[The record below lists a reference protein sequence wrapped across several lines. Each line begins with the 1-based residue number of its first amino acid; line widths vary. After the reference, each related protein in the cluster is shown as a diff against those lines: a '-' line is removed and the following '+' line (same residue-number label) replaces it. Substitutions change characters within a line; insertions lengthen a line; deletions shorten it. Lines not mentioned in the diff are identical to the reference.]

1 MKIPLMKV
9 AISAGEASGDEHA
22 AALVGAMKSINSNCV
37 FRGMGGKHLKSKG
50 MDLVVDAST
59 DAGLMGF
66 FPVLASLRR
75 IHKSLQAMRG
85 MLKDWAPDLLILVD
99 YPDFNLRLARQAKQ
113 LGIPTFYYIP
123 PKMWAWRAGR
133 IRQFHRFIDRTALI
147 FPFEKSFFE
156 SHNYAN
162 AFYVG
167 HPFASQF
174 TEPPA
179 DHAAKSAF
187 CEAHG
192 LSPDSQIVAI
202 LPGSRRAEVEKL
214 LPLSLEAIKLLSA
227 RIPNVVGAI
236 AVADTISAEWIESQI
251 SPRSPVIVVKGATQD
266 VLKNAR
272 VGLLKSGTSNL
283 QAAFLHLPF
292 VMFYQASALSAFIA
306 KRLVSLKEYSPVNI
320 IRPGTVP
327 ELLQKE
333 VNPRRIADELAKI
346 LSSVTL
352 QKEMIQGLQE
362 VQNCL
367 MACDETALFKGT
379 HSAAERAARLAIDL
393 VTKPRP
399 A

>member
-1 MKIPLMKV
+1 MKV

-22 AALVGAMKSINSNCV
+22 AALIAAMKSINASCV
-37 FRGMGGKHLKSKG
+37 FRGMGGTQLKAG
-50 MDLVVDAST
+50 GLEVVVDAST

-75 IHKSLQAMRG
+75 IHNSLQAMRR
-85 MLKDWAPDLLILVD
+85 MLKEWAPDLLILVD

-123 PKMWAWRAGR
+123 PKMWAWRASR
-133 IRQFHRFIDRTALI
+133 IKQFHRFIDRTALI
-147 FPFEKSFFE
+147 FPFEKSFFK
-156 SHNYAN
+156 SHQYAN

-174 TEPPA
+174 TDPPA
-179 DHAAKSAF
+179 NHAAKAAF
-187 CEAHG
+187 CLAHG
-192 LSPDSQIVAI
+192 INPDSHIVAI
-202 LPGSRRAEVEKL
+202 LPGSRSAEVKKL
-214 LPLSLEAIKLLSA
+214 LPLSLEALKLLNA
-227 RIPNVVGAI
+227 RVPNVVGVI
-236 AVADTISAEWIESQI
+236 AVADSISAEWINSQV
-251 SPRSPVIVVKGATQD
+251 PPQSPVVVVKGATKD

-292 VMFYQASALSAFIA
+292 VMYYQASALSAFIA

-367 MACDETALFKGT
+367 MAFDEHALFKGT
-379 HSAAERAARLAIDL
+379 NSAAERAARLAIDL
-393 VTKPRP
+393 VKKPTQ